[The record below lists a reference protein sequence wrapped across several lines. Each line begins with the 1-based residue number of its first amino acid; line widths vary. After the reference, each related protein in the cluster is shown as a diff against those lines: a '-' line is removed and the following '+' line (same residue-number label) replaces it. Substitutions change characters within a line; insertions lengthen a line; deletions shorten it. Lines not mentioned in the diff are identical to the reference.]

1 MKEIVILQNDWHCNY
16 FHSKILTMNMK
27 FSIVFLCFTFFPIFL
42 FCQSKISTK
51 PFQKNYQETSHDLRG
66 DTEDTGIEKQPM
78 RKGAGTIDTF
88 EQGNAEGHLVDLRRK
103 SPTHELR
110 GVWVSTVQ
118 RVDFPSKA
126 TTDPEVLKNEWLD
139 LLAFY
144 KSLNLNAVIVQ
155 VRPTGDAIYPS
166 KIVPYTKWLTG
177 KSGKPIAGNFDL
189 LKFMIETAHSEG
201 IEFHAWVNPYRII
214 IDGDTTNLDARHPF
228 HAHRNWVMPYGR
240 EYLLNPGVPG
250 VWKYL
255 SLVVEEIVK
264 KYDIDAI
271 HFDDYFYPYKIAGE
285 DLPDVEAYKKYGK
298 FFPHIDD
305 WRRANTDS
313 LIFNIKNVIKKNKP
327 HVQLGV
333 SPFAVW
339 RNSSEDTEGSDTKAY
354 QRCYDDL
361 YSDVVNWMKNGWL
374 DYVAPE
380 VYFHIG
386 HPLVDYEKI
395 LNWWDEH
402 NYGTTLYISHAIY
415 KVNRQEKYPA
425 WSDSEEI
432 PRQLD
437 LARSKSEVKG
447 LVFFSSK
454 WLKQN
459 ALGVTDALKNYFF
472 YVPAELPNVYFG
484 KF

>member
-1 MKEIVILQNDWHCNY
+1 MNIKLFILLVY
-16 FHSKILTMNMK
+16 A
-27 FSIVFLCFTFFPIFL
+27 FSFSPLL
-42 FCQSKISTK
+42 FCQNKISTK
-51 PFQKNYQETSHDLRG
+51 PYQKPYQESSHDLSSDGEEAGLDNQSYSRSVG
-66 DTEDTGIEKQPM
+66 ANSPNVTVEKGSTKQ
-78 RKGAGTIDTF
+78 
-88 EQGNAEGHLVDLRRK
+88 DLRRV

-118 RVDFPSKA
+118 RVDFPSRA
-126 TTDPEVLKNEWLD
+126 TTDPEILKKEWLD

-166 KIVPYTKWLTG
+166 KIVPYSKWLTG
-177 KSGKPIAGNFDL
+177 KSGKPLAGNFDL

-214 IDGDTTNLDARHPF
+214 IDGDTTSLDARHPF
-228 HAHRNWVMPYGR
+228 NSHRNWVMPYGR
-240 EYLLNPGVPG
+240 EYLLNPGIPG
-250 VWKYL
+250 VWKHL

-264 KYDIDAI
+264 KYDVDAI
-271 HFDDYFYPYKIAGE
+271 HFDDYFYPYRIAGE
-285 DLPDVEAYKKYGK
+285 DLPDIETYKKYGK
-298 FFPHIDD
+298 SFSNIDD

-313 LIFNIKNVIKKNKP
+313 LIYNVRNVIKRNKP
-327 HVQLGV
+327 QVQLGV

-339 RNSSEDTEGSDTKAY
+339 RNLAQDTEGSATKAY

-380 VYFHIG
+380 IYFHIG
-386 HPLVDYEKI
+386 HPLVDYETI

-402 NYGTTLYISHAIY
+402 TYGTTLYISHAIY
-415 KVNRQEKYPA
+415 KVNHQEKYPA
-425 WSDSEEI
+425 WNDNEEI

-437 LARSKSEVKG
+437 LARSKPEVKG

-454 WLKQN
+454 WLIQN
-459 ALGVTDALKNYFF
+459 ELGVTDALKNYFF
-472 YVPAELPNVYFG
+472 YTPAALPQVSIG
-484 KF
+484 KL